1 MKHLNVMHGQLRAG
15 TYVAPVGA
23 AGVALESIAMEGI
36 GDSLKNGWKLLKEK
50 FSPSDETK
58 AKAQIEVMEK
68 LLKDTAELKSHVSQ
82 TNDVKSAAVAL
93 SKIANNLPVSANSA
107 DELVRNLA
115 EWRKKTAAELSRI
128 SKIKDKAEADAALAK
143 IKEES
148 KKGGKI
154 IMKLTFTKD
163 NLLKLLDEISNVIK
177 LCIQTCK
184 MSLAN
189 KVEAANTKPSMES
202 LNLALESMDL
212 SVAME
217 GFWTTVLGYY
227 MLYGAYGSY
236 LAAVLYAI
244 CAIVVLCTGSLG
256 IAAIYAAGAGVS
268 WWLGNIYKSWADQ
281 LLGKSE
287 DDSEY

>member
-15 TYVAPVGA
+15 TYVAPAGA

-36 GDSLKNGWKLLKEK
+36 GDSIKNGWKLLKEK

-58 AKAQIEVMEK
+58 AKAQIEVLEK
-68 LLKDTAELKSHVSQ
+68 MLKDTAELKSHVSQ
-82 TNDVKSAAVAL
+82 TNDVKSAAVAVARVAH
-93 SKIANNLPVSANSA
+93 KLPVSANTA

-143 IKEES
+143 IKEDS
-148 KKGGKI
+148 KMGGKI
-154 IMKLTFTKD
+154 NPKMVFTKD

-177 LCIQTCK
+177 LSIQACK
-184 MSLAN
+184 LTLAN
-189 KVEAANTKPSMES
+189 KVEAANAKPSMES

-217 GFWTTVLGYY
+217 GFWTSVLGYY
-227 MLYGAYGSY
+227 LLYGAYSSY
-236 LAAVLYAI
+236 LVAVVYAI
-244 CAIVVLCTGSLG
+244 CAVAVLCTGALG
-256 IAAIYAAGAGVS
+256 IAALYAAGAGVS
-268 WWLGNIYKSWADQ
+268 WWLGNIYKGWADH
-281 LLGKSE
+281 LLGKSDE
-287 DDSEY
+287 DSEY